1 MREPYLGQIQCRTQ
15 IINVPVGSFGNFHMM
30 GDAGFEAAGAEGAAD
45 IHVETALK
53 PKRAE
58 FTDLYLRIV
67 RTGHD

>member
-1 MREPYLGQIQCRTQ
+1 
-15 IINVPVGSFGNFHMM
+15 M

-58 FTDLYLRIV
+58 FTDRNLRIV